1 MTCNISELVGSSIT
15 LFALI
20 SCQFFIQR
28 KSRWFAFIIASTVF
42 NSQFLIQHQ
51 LVQTDHP
58 WQKKYSL
65 SNFRCLPS
73 VLRKV
78 IQTKGIS
85 KINCSFKT
93 FHQVNKNNHN
103 FQPRSIPFQVTNDIK
118 ILVKYSK
125 YQSQSWQNGNRCWYG
140 RFYTRISLG

>member
-28 KSRWFAFIIASTVF
+28 QSRWFTFIIASTVF
-42 NSQFLIQHQ
+42 NAPFLIQY
-51 LVQTDHP
+51 QTIQTNHP
-58 WQKKYSL
+58 WQKNDSL

-73 VLRKV
+73 VLREV
-78 IQTKGIS
+78 IKTKGIS
-85 KINCSFKT
+85 KINCSLKT
-93 FHQVNKNNHN
+93 FRQVKKNNHN
-103 FQPRSIPFQVTNDIK
+103 FQPKSIPFQVTNDIK
-118 ILVKYSK
+118 ILVKCSK
-125 YQSQSWQNGNRCWYG
+125 YQSWQNGNRCGYG